1 MDALRDWFNE
11 LPPRER
17 VLVSAAGLLL
27 ALAIVVLGAVRPLS
41 SKAVRNA
48 EIVADRE
55 ALLAELD
62 DVAARLGPQQG
73 GSNPAA
79 AAGGQS
85 LVLIVDRTT
94 RSRGLAEFLT
104 RNQPDG
110 ENKIRLRFERA
121 PFDTLVEWLV
131 ELQVRHGL
139 SAQSANI
146 DKSPERGRVNCNLVL
161 TRGG

>member
-1 MDALRDWFNE
+1 MDALRDWFSD
-11 LPPRER
+11 LAPRER
-17 VLVSAAGLLL
+17 LLVSAAAVLLV
-27 ALAIVVLGAVRPLS
+27 LAIVVLGAVRPLN
-41 SKAVRNA
+41 SKAARNA

-62 DVAARLGPQQG
+62 EVAARLGPQRG
-73 GSNPAA
+73 GGNPVAA
-79 AAGGQS
+79 SGGQS

-94 RSRGLAEFLT
+94 RGRGLAEFLT

-110 ENKIRLRFERA
+110 DNKIRLRFERA
-121 PFDTLVEWLV
+121 PFDTLIEWLV

-146 DKSPERGRVNCNLVL
+146 DKAPDRGRVNCNLVL

>member
-1 MDALRDWFNE
+1 MDALRDWFND
-11 LPPRER
+11 LAPRER
-17 VLVSAAGLLL
+17 VLVAAASLLL
-27 ALAIVVLGAVRPLS
+27 LFAIVVLGAVRPLT
-41 SKAVRNA
+41 SKAARST

-62 DVAARLGPQQG
+62 EVAARLGPQRG
-73 GSNPAA
+73 NNASASAA
-79 AAGGQS
+79 SGQS
-85 LVLIVDRTT
+85 LVLIVDRST
-94 RSRGLAEFLT
+94 RSRGLAEFLV